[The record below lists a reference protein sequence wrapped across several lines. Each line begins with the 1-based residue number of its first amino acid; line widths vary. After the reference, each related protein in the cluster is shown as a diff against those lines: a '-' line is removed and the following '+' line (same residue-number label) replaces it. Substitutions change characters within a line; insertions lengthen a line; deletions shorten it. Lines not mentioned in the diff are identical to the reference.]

1 MILIHRLNE
10 NCVGAIKRCPFESL
24 VNPVSFR
31 FLQMKK
37 FLQLLVFGACLIF
50 AGTAL
55 ATTVIPPS
63 FDELVSR
70 AEMIFQGSV
79 TDVRSEWTGEGAQ
92 RRIMSYVTLKV
103 EDAIKGNPGS
113 TVTLR
118 MLGGTVGA
126 ETMEVS
132 DAPKFKVGDRDILFV
147 ENNGTQFVPLVGIM
161 HGRFRVGK
169 DATGQD
175 AVFTNDGSPLSDFTQ
190 LGKNEKG
197 ASAGRAISKQE
208 FKRAIQ
214 AKAQAQGAH

>member
-1 MILIHRLNE
+1 
-10 NCVGAIKRCPFESL
+10 
-24 VNPVSFR
+24 
-31 FLQMKK
+31 MKK
-37 FLQLLVFGACLIF
+37 FSQLLISGACLIF

-92 RRIMSYVTLKV
+92 RHIMSYVTLKV

-118 MLGGTVGA
+118 MLGGTVGG
-126 ETMEVS
+126 ETMEVT

-147 ENNGTQFVPLVGIM
+147 ENNGAQFVPLVGIM
-161 HGRFRVGK
+161 HGRFRVKK
-169 DATGQD
+169 DAAGQD
-175 AVFTNDGSPLSDFTQ
+175 AVFTNEGSPLTDVSK
-190 LGKNEKG
+190 LGKNEEG
-197 ASAGRAISKQE
+197 ASAGRPISKQQ
-208 FKRAIQ
+208 FRQAIQ
-214 AKAQAQGAH
+214 AKAQEQAGQLKP

>member
-1 MILIHRLNE
+1 
-10 NCVGAIKRCPFESL
+10 
-24 VNPVSFR
+24 
-31 FLQMKK
+31 MKK
-37 FLQLLVFGACLIF
+37 FPQLLTSTACLII
-50 AGTAL
+50 AGAAL

-92 RRIMSYVTLKV
+92 RHIMSYVTLKV
-103 EDAIKGNPGS
+103 EDSFKGNPGS

-118 MLGGTVGA
+118 MLGGTVGD
-126 ETMEVS
+126 ETMEVT

-161 HGRFRVGK
+161 HGRFRVKK
-169 DATGQD
+169 DAAGQD
-175 AVFTNDGSPLSDFTQ
+175 AVFTNEGSPLSDVTQ
-190 LGKNEKG
+190 LGKNEKE

-208 FKRAIQ
+208 FKHVIQ
-214 AKAQAQGAH
+214 AKAQAQGPH

>member
-1 MILIHRLNE
+1 
-10 NCVGAIKRCPFESL
+10 
-24 VNPVSFR
+24 
-31 FLQMKK
+31 MKK
-37 FLQLLVFGACLIF
+37 FSQLLISGACLIF
-50 AGTAL
+50 GGTAP

-79 TDVRSEWTGEGAQ
+79 TGVRSEWTGEGAQ
-92 RRIMSYVTLKV
+92 RHIMSYVTLKV

-118 MLGGTVGA
+118 MLGGTVGG

-161 HGRFRVGK
+161 HGRFRVKK
-169 DATGQD
+169 DAAGQD
-175 AVFTNDGSPLSDFTQ
+175 AVFTNEGSPLSDVSK
-190 LGKNEKG
+190 LGKNEE
-197 ASAGRAISKQE
+197 AAAAGRPISKQE
-208 FKRAIQ
+208 FRQAIQ
-214 AKAQAQGAH
+214 AKAQEQAGQLKP